1 MKSVEN
7 LLIALIVIGL
17 LIMVAGFI
25 VQANA
30 KKKKSKPDA

>member
-30 KKKKSKPDA
+30 KKKSKPDA